1 MSESIKCQDNKSD
14 TTGENT
20 INDSYLITD
29 DTGAIKIISYRSNLL
44 NEFRSLNE
52 KLYLEISGFDP
63 YNICELREIVRKAHN
78 YDYKVF
84 QLTQL

>member
-1 MSESIKCQDNKSD
+1 MSENINCQSNKSD

-29 DTGAIKIISYRSNLL
+29 DKGAIKIISYRSNLL

-52 KLYLEISGFDP
+52 KLYSEILGFDP
-63 YNICELREIVRKAHN
+63 YDICGLREIVSKAHD
-78 YDYKVF
+78 YHYKVY